1 MLLSSTGGSTSPPL
15 TADALCSPPRGWPG
29 CFKQRAL
36 SSFVGAGVLRG
47 RRCRLTARPPHK
59 LTAEAAAAGVRLSAD
74 DSCANAAAVHAALG
88 LPVVKG
94 YAVFELRDRPGVFA
108 AARRHW
114 NAAAASGAWV
124 DLTPRA
130 EELASMVLVE
140 SELVAHGSGGA
151 DPPADTAA
159 APPPPAAAAAAATAA
174 AAVEAASSAEPEGRW
189 RPEGAKRPLSSLSL
203 LEVRRAWE
211 ELEGSADF
219 RADVSLLRTD
229 QQLRTYLLELHEE
242 DSEKLRLIQLHAAAF
257 ASLHRE
263 LASGPPLR
271 KPPPPP
277 RPGEANARGGGGGG
291 ESGGG
296 GVLVVSRPTPLA
308 RSLKS
313 AEEREA
319 ELHCSMATVWRSSK
333 GVKHGRIRLRLQPR
347 AATPSGE
354 GGEGGEGGLRGEG
367 LPKFELEAQ
376 AWSTLYDEGDVD
388 AAFFAPLDEDDALVV
403 HASTTLYPLSPSV
416 PPSPPPPLLRPPRL
430 DGVVKR

>member
-140 SELVAHGSGGA
+140 SELVAHGSG
-151 DPPADTAA
+151 
-159 APPPPAAAAAAATAA
+159 
-174 AAVEAASSAEPEGRW
+174 EPEGRW

-242 DSEKLRLIQLHAAAF
+242 DSEKLRLIQLHAAA
-257 ASLHRE
+257 
-263 LASGPPLR
+263 
-271 KPPPPP
+271 
-277 RPGEANARGGGGGG
+277 
-291 ESGGG
+291 
-296 GVLVVSRPTPLA
+296 
-308 RSLKS
+308 

-388 AAFFAPLDEDDALVV
+388 AAFFAPLDEDDALVDDEGAAQLRCAGV
-403 HASTTLYPLSPSV
+403 WESSPYGFTLVLRSVEEVGPAGARALLPLREAE
-416 PPSPPPPLLRPPRL
+416 LRRTLDRDLFGTMDFDERKATVGVGERRERRL
-430 DGVVKR
+430 VFTM